1 MKGKVCIL
9 GSFNVDIIANVD
21 RFPQSGESIFSENTI
36 IGPGGKGANQALAV
50 SKCNV
55 KTHFVGKVGND
66 QFSQMAYE
74 HLTSSAINSF
84 MLYQDKDKKTGTALI
99 YVCQGDGEN
108 MIAISPGAKEG
119 ANKQVISSQADSLI
133 KISRI
138 WADFYPSNTSNQP
151 I

>member
-1 MKGKVCIL
+1 MWIVFHKAVNRYFQKIPL
-9 GSFNVDIIANVD
+9 
-21 RFPQSGESIFSENTI
+21 SGR
-36 IGPGGKGANQALAV
+36 GKGANQALAV

-108 MIAISPGAKEG
+108 MIAISPGANQSITADEVEAIIPELKTRISFNPAG
-119 ANKQVISSQADSLI
+119 KQFTRHV
-133 KISRI
+133 
-138 WADFYPSNTSNQP
+138 PGH
-151 I
+151 